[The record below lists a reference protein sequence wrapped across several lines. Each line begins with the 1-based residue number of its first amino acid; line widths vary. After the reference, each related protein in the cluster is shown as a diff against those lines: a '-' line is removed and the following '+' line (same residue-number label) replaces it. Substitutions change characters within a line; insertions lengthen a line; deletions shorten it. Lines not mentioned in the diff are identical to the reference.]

1 MQKPLAEAEL
11 SGAVQ
16 GTQLAQ
22 DAAAGAAQPMQSD
35 RDGWL
40 DELAYSSQL
49 TEEEK
54 KAALPPGVQSQLRS
68 QAQPLRGVSVSEEPS
83 FTVTQSQNKQS
94 LELLFQTREE

>member
-1 MQKPLAEAEL
+1 MVRLEAGNGWAGSCEPPAETGGCRGSAEAKQGQQVQKPLAEAEL

-40 DELAYSSQL
+40 DELA
-49 TEEEK
+49 
-54 KAALPPGVQSQLRS
+54 
-68 QAQPLRGVSVSEEPS
+68 
-83 FTVTQSQNKQS
+83 
-94 LELLFQTREE
+94 